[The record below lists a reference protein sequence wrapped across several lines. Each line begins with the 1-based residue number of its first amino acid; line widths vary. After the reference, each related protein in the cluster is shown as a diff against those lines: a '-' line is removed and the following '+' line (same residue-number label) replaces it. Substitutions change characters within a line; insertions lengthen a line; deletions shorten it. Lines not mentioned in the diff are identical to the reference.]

1 MGKKLNEGAKK
12 ENFLSKENKKSC
24 WHMIPDEVNFCEFF
38 TIWKKFSCISTMKK
52 SCGRGKGKKIKL
64 LK

>member
-1 MGKKLNEGAKK
+1 MGKKLNERAKK

-38 TIWKKFSCISTMKK
+38 YHLEKVFVHFNDEKKLWE
-52 SCGRGKGKKIKL
+52 G
-64 LK
+64 